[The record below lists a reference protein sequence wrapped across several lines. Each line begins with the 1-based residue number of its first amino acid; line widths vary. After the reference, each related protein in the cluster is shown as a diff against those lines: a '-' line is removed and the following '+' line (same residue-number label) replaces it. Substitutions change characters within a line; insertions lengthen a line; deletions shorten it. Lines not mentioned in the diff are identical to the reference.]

1 MNRRSFAQGLGGAAM
16 ASAITSARS
25 CAATPE
31 QRSISLYRLE
41 YLYLR
46 QERARVAVH
55 NFLASQ
61 SALLGR
67 YARML
72 GLFTAVTGP
81 RIPATLILSGFTSFE
96 DMETSDAL
104 IRRDAGYRHALEAME
119 KVAGPPYE
127 RATMLLRPA
136 LYSSEISNSR
146 LILHHPRLFELR
158 LYHSASEVQLRSLHE
173 RLAKPRGIFS
183 RADIR
188 PLLQAET
195 VAGPNLPNLAY
206 LIPFVSLAEREN
218 AWTTAATDA
227 EWNAAHES
235 AAQANQIVA
244 DISLLQPTPFSPMQ

>member
-1 MNRRSFAQGLGGAAM
+1 MNRRSFAQLLGGAGMVSAM
-16 ASAITSARS
+16 TGARS
-25 CAATPE
+25 LAATPE
-31 QRSISLYRLE
+31 QRISLYRLE

-46 QERARVAVH
+46 QESPRVAVH
-55 NFLASQ
+55 NFLASR
-61 SALLGR
+61 SALLRR
-67 YARML
+67 YAKML

-96 DMETSDAL
+96 DMEISDSL
-104 IRRDAGYRHALEAME
+104 IRGDAGYRCALEAME
-119 KVAGPPYE
+119 KVAGPPYD

-136 LYSSEISNSR
+136 VYSSEISNSR
-146 LILHHPRLFELR
+146 PILHHRRLFELR
-158 LYHSASEVQLRSLHE
+158 VYHSASELQLRSLHE
-173 RLAKPRGIFS
+173 RLAKPHGTFS

-188 PLLQAET
+188 PLLQADT

-206 LIPFVSLAEREN
+206 LIPFVSLAEREK

-235 AAQANQIVA
+235 AAPANQIVA